1 MTRQVTVR
9 PPRARRI
16 VTSPYGTV
24 WPFSCLGAPQPRM
37 RPLHPTSRTRTCA
50 PRRVRTHRAQARPSP
65 TTHTRMPPHT
75 WSPSH
80 TRRERVRQRGV
91 APPLARLE
99 LRLSCEHARSGT
111 VSSEERPGGGQA
123 ATCQARGGL
132 SSPGS
137 SLARS
142 APAKRGEGEPQR
154 RSRGGSG
161 HRGHRGHIRL
171 QLRALADDRL
181 VLSPVVTVAE
191 RASAASFIGALPG
204 RAVRAESG
212 RQHGDAGRPC
222 CRQAS
227 GAAAHL
233 PVACIEDGGSAPP
246 GGTNRH
252 CGPKK

>member
-50 PRRVRTHRAQARPSP
+50 SRRVRTHRAQARPSP

-142 APAKRGEGEPQR
+142 APAKRGEGEPHW

-181 VLSPVVTVAE
+181 VIAPVVTVAE
-191 RASAASFIGALPG
+191 RPSGFGETAA
-204 RAVRAESG
+204 RA
-212 RQHGDAGRPC
+212 RQRS
-222 CRQAS
+222 RS
-227 GAAAHL
+227 RL
-233 PVACIEDGGSAPP
+233 
-246 GGTNRH
+246 NRH
-252 CGPKK
+252 METTGLHVLFQS